1 MNNNDAGGGRWLCV
15 IYEYGISSWRDLAL
29 HAYTTLHAQ
38 SQKKKKEL
46 VEICNLIDGP
56 QYQGMALLSAF
67 TICKCTSS

>member
-1 MNNNDAGGGRWLCV
+1 MMRAVEDGCVLFMSTVLVVGGTSRFMP
-15 IYEYGISSWRDLAL
+15 
-29 HAYTTLHAQ
+29 TLHFTLNL
-38 SQKKKKEL
+38 KKKKEL